1 MRCRN
6 CGFTFSRDE
15 AVVVGYGNV
24 ETVACPKCGCTR
36 MRVSEVFSVEEVVK

>member
-1 MRCRN
+1 MRYRN
-6 CGFTFSRDE
+6 CGFSFPRSE

-36 MRVSEVFSVEEVVK
+36 MIVSEVISVEEVVK